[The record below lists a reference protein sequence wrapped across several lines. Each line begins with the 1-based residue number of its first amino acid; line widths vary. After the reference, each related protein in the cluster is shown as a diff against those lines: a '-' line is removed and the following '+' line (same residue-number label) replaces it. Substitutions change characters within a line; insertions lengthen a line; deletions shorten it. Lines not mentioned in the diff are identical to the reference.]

1 MRRIP
6 ILIAIMLSA
15 ACGNSD
21 PSATEHASVS
31 DRSTSS
37 TGASA
42 APTDARNGS
51 STARSSAK
59 QAFGQRT
66 GELTNPDNSSIVLL
80 YYDLADIAPPIDQ
93 WVEEDSRVTMAQG
106 LDKASRR
113 TTVKAELESAR
124 AAVSDIGYL
133 RLTMDAKLSEYDPT
147 YGEFTIRALSPSS
160 TVSFDAFRQ
169 RVGIRFANARA
180 AQTWTVPPDEAQA
193 IRDKLSYSGASLD
206 ALLRITGVQPAPNGG
221 SITTEVVEYELRE
234 RRKGYVL
241 ARVQVTQ

>member
-1 MRRIP
+1 MRRTP

-15 ACGNSD
+15 ACGHSD
-21 PSATEHASVS
+21 PPATEGPSVANQAAASTAAGAAPARKDAS
-31 DRSTSS
+31 PAGSTS
-37 TGASA
+37 
-42 APTDARNGS
+42 
-51 STARSSAK
+51 K

-80 YYDLADIAPPIDQ
+80 YYDLAGIAPPIDQ
-93 WVEEDSRVTMAQG
+93 WVEEDSRVPTAHG

-133 RLTMDAKLSEYDPT
+133 RLTMNANLSEYDPT

-160 TVSFDAFRQ
+160 TVPFDAFRQ

-180 AQTWTVPPDEAQA
+180 AQTWAVPPDEAQA
-193 IRDKLSYSGASLD
+193 VRDKLSYSGASLD
-206 ALLRITGVQPAPNGG
+206 VLLRITGVQPAPNGG

-234 RRKGYVL
+234 SRKGYVL
-241 ARVQVTQ
+241 ARVQVAQ